1 MRLWL
6 QQLVVLASVVA
17 AAVPASAK
25 TGRDPRSCYVFSD
38 TNSPVASDAPQP
50 DLVPIAGLSTPL
62 VLDDDT
68 PSAPIALP
76 FVFEFF
82 DKPYTSVSVSPNGFL
97 RFGPPE
103 AMTANWPR
111 GMKMPDARSP
121 NGVLAALW
129 KDMDPSRGGTVV
141 HAVVGSPPDR
151 RFVVQFTN
159 VPDRDRPAVLNSF
172 QIELAETSS
181 DIVVRYAGASGSGAF
196 GGVEGENGA
205 AGLTWFTDTDQPPLE
220 RAAVRYSP
228 LHLDTDGDGWSDCVD
243 TCRLVPNITQLDT
256 NLDGTGDACER
267 SSPTV
272 TVGSGALRDDT
283 DRNIDSARPGVALD
297 DAGNAIVVWDGPVD
311 GDDRGIAGRWFDAA
325 GASLAGPFRVNAV
338 LTQMQIAPRVATTP
352 GGGFVVAWGR
362 SDGVSKTSTVRLQ
375 RYDRDGVPLSGEQ
388 TLTTAVSTFSTTQPA
403 VAVDSAGA
411 ATVAWGAR
419 YENPRVRPV
428 ELQRFDASGQTVGPI
443 VRAGEISSGSAPAL
457 PDVVVGAD
465 GALTVAWR
473 TDTGSVQLRS
483 FDKNGVPF
491 AAAPLVVA
499 LVDPTSPNRGPDLL
513 AAGKSTFLTWIGL
526 LSEGSQ
532 VFVQPFEAGV
542 QPLPPPFVLETG
554 TGAASNPAIAATA
567 PDRQDSG
574 PERLLVVWEQGNR
587 ILGQTITPDGRALER
602 PFALS
607 PSTDPTVVQAMPAIA
622 GTPDGRAAVVWRETR
637 VGTVDVL
644 LRQLMR
650 CGNGNIDPGEDC
662 DDGNTVAGD
671 CCSATCAF
679 EPEKQSCD
687 DGLFCTLD
695 STCSQGACGAGQ
707 PRDCSDGNACTAD
720 RCDEPTA
727 SCVFDPG
734 LLAGAACD
742 DGNACTQQDA
752 CGGGTCGGQPVAC
765 DDGNGCTAD
774 VCDPAVGCRTSDL
787 DGAACDD
794 GDGCTDSDTCGAGA
808 CAGTRV
814 CGVVLPPPGGGGGT
828 GGGTGGGGTGGG
840 TDTLPTLSVTAKDVV
855 TVQCQSQRPGDCR
868 GTLFTLGGTAPDGSP
883 MRGAAISK
891 PRKARIGKRGVAK
904 LKMKLNRGGRNALT
918 AAGGRMVAV
927 LAMAITD
934 QTGGTRDMTALAT
947 LVRPT
952 RR

>member
-17 AAVPASAK
+17 VAVPASAK

-38 TNSPVASDAPQP
+38 TTSPVASDAPQP

-62 VLDDDT
+62 ALDDDT

-82 DKPYTSVSVSPNGFL
+82 GKPYTSVSVSPNGFL

-103 AMTANWPR
+103 ALTANWPR
-111 GMKMPDARSP
+111 GTKMPDARSP
-121 NGVLAALW
+121 NGVLAGLW
-129 KDMDPSRGGTVV
+129 KDIDPSRGGTVV

-151 RFVVQFTN
+151 RFVVQFSD

-172 QIELAETSS
+172 QIELAETSN

-205 AGLTWFTDTDQPPLE
+205 AGLNWFTDEDPLALE

-243 TCRLVPNITQLDT
+243 TCRLVSNITQLDS

-267 SSPTV
+267 SSPPV

-297 DAGNAIVVWDGPVD
+297 AAGNAIVVWDGPID

-325 GASLAGPFRVNAV
+325 GAPLAGPFRVNAV

-352 GGGFVVAWGR
+352 GGGFVVTWGR

-375 RYDRDGVPLSGEQ
+375 RYESADVPQSGEQ
-388 TLTTAVSTFSTTQPA
+388 TLTSPASTFSTTQPA
-403 VAVDSAGA
+403 VAIDTAGA

-443 VRAGEISSGSAPAL
+443 VRAGEIGSGSAPAL
-457 PDVVVGAD
+457 PDVVVEDD
-465 GALTVAWR
+465 GDLTVAWR
-473 TDTGSVQLRS
+473 TDTGSVQLRR

-499 LVDPTSPNRGPDLL
+499 LVDPTSPNRGPDLF
-513 AAGKSTFLTWIGL
+513 ATGKNTFLTWIGL

-532 VFVQPFEAGV
+532 VFVQRFYDGV
-542 QPLPPPFVLETG
+542 QRWPAPLALETG
-554 TGAASNPAIAATA
+554 AGAASNPAIAVT
-567 PDRQDSG
+567 G
-574 PERLLVVWEQGNR
+574 PERPVPVTGPDGPETEPTRLLIVWEQGNR
-587 ILGQTITPDGRALER
+587 ILGQTIAPDGRALER

-622 GTPDGRAAVVWRETR
+622 GMPDGRAAVAWRESR
-637 VGTVDVL
+637 VGVVSVL
-644 LRQLMR
+644 LRQFMR

-671 CCSATCAF
+671 CCSATCTF
-679 EPEKQSCD
+679 EKVGTSCD

-695 STCSQGACGAGQ
+695 STCSQGVCVADQ
-707 PRDCSDGNACTAD
+707 PRDCNDGNVCTAD

-727 SCVFDPG
+727 SCVFHPG
-734 LLAGAACD
+734 LLAGAA
-742 DGNACTQQDA
+742 
-752 CGGGTCGGQPVAC
+752 
-765 DDGNGCTAD
+765 
-774 VCDPAVGCRTSDL
+774 
-787 DGAACDD
+787 
-794 GDGCTDSDTCGAGA
+794 
-808 CAGTRV
+808 
-814 CGVVLPPPGGGGGT
+814 
-828 GGGTGGGGTGGG
+828 
-840 TDTLPTLSVTAKDVV
+840 
-855 TVQCQSQRPGDCR
+855 
-868 GTLFTLGGTAPDGSP
+868 
-883 MRGAAISK
+883 
-891 PRKARIGKRGVAK
+891 
-904 LKMKLNRGGRNALT
+904 
-918 AAGGRMVAV
+918 
-927 LAMAITD
+927 
-934 QTGGTRDMTALAT
+934 
-947 LVRPT
+947 
-952 RR
+952 